1 MNLKH
6 KVKRLAIT
14 IAVTLGVFTGLLVFI
29 ASYNSLRDVGYQIPL
44 SLLAGLFY
52 FGIAFGAV
60 MGIYRILQWVSLGF
74 HSDKEQDQE
83 ADTAN
88 LREGSRR
95 SALVLA
101 IIAAVLSALFASS
114 IPLGE
119 YYTAKNDL
127 RIFESQHKE
136 YEGKAY
142 YDYMQR
148 RRLEDNYWLN
158 LHKGQLIG
166 ICVSAGLVG
175 AAAGFC
181 IAWVGYKFLE
191 RLILNIWCGKGK
203 R

>member
-6 KVKRLAIT
+6 TVKRLAIT

-60 MGIYRILQWVSLGF
+60 MGVYRILEWVSLGF
-74 HSDKEQDQE
+74 HGDKEDQE
-83 ADTAN
+83 TGTIN
-88 LREGSRR
+88 LRDGCRR

-114 IPLGE
+114 ILLGE
-119 YYTAKNDL
+119 YYIAKNDL
-127 RIFESQHKE
+127 RIFESQRKE

-158 LHKGQLIG
+158 LHKGQLMG
-166 ICVSAGLVG
+166 ICISAGLAG

-181 IAWVGYKFLE
+181 IAWIGYKFLE
-191 RLILNIWCGKGK
+191 RLILNIWSGKAK

>member
-1 MNLKH
+1 M
-6 KVKRLAIT
+6 
-14 IAVTLGVFTGLLVFI
+14 GV
-29 ASYNSLRDVGYQIPL
+29 
-44 SLLAGLFY
+44 
-52 FGIAFGAV
+52 
-60 MGIYRILQWVSLGF
+60 YRILEWVSLGF
-74 HSDKEQDQE
+74 HGDKEDQE
-83 ADTAN
+83 TGTIN
-88 LREGSRR
+88 LRDGCRR

-101 IIAAVLSALFASS
+101 IVIAVLSALFASS

-119 YYTAKNDL
+119 YYIAKNDL
-127 RIFESQHKE
+127 RIFKSQHKE

-158 LHKGQLIG
+158 LHKGQLMG
-166 ICVSAGLVG
+166 ICVSAGLAG

>member
-29 ASYNSLRDVGYQIPL
+29 ASYNSLQDARFQIPL

-60 MGIYRILQWVSLGF
+60 MGVYRILEWVSLGF
-74 HSDKEQDQE
+74 HGDKEEDQE
-83 ADTAN
+83 AITIN

-119 YYTAKNDL
+119 YYIAKNGL
-127 RIFESQHKE
+127 SIFESQHKE

-148 RRLEDNYWLN
+148 RRLKDNYWLN
-158 LHKGQLIG
+158 LHKGQLMG

>member
-60 MGIYRILQWVSLGF
+60 MGVYKMLGWVVDGF
-74 HSDKEQDQE
+74 GLEEEEINGVSSI
-83 ADTAN
+83 N
-88 LREGSRR
+88 PREGCGRI
-95 SALVLA
+95 ALVLVGFAA
-101 IIAAVLSALFASS
+101 ICCAVFAIS
-114 IPLGE
+114 IPVGE
-119 YYTAKNDL
+119 YNIAKNDL

-148 RRLEDNYWLN
+148 QRLEDNYWLN
-158 LHKGQLIG
+158 LHKGQLMG
-166 ICVSAGLVG
+166 ICVSAGLAG